1 MCGFSKYSL
10 VTDMPE
16 KNAKNFKRST
26 QALKDTVSEIRLCS
40 SDTDAVFYPEPSLAI
55 WVI

>member
-16 KNAKNFKRST
+16 KKKTFKRST
-26 QALKDTVSEIRLCS
+26 QALKDTISELRLCS

-55 WVI
+55 

>member
-55 WVI
+55 